1 MNMQALMKQAQA
13 MQKKMLDSKNEIE
26 KMEFEG
32 KSELVTVKMNG
43 KREVLS
49 VIIEDS
55 VTLEKDDIEILQD
68 MIAIAVNDALKQI
81 DKITNEKLGSQA
93 GSLGSLF

>member
-1 MNMQALMKQAQA
+1 MQALMKQAQA

-43 KREVLS
+43 KREVLN